1 MAYADG
7 TTVSAAATDGD
18 ANNGSTSAPDLVQLL
33 PNATLTEQQLV
44 ALVAPSAAEQLHVK
58 NTATMLWFHCLVPDN
73 ETSCRVCHG
82 LGVPQLLVTRSRI
95 MFRPQHTRSSHSHLH
110 TS

>member
-7 TTVSAAATDGD
+7 TTVSAAAADGD

-58 NTATMLWFHCLVPDN
+58 NTATMLWFHCVGPVVEQWIIAKGESYDVLPSLT
-73 ETSCRVCHG
+73 TSPTPVG
-82 LGVPQLLVTRSRI
+82 
-95 MFRPQHTRSSHSHLH
+95 
-110 TS
+110 